1 MATENTPAEESSK
14 PEKKSSGSKNSPNKN
29 SKYKRIIRWFWILLL
44 TPVLGLIG
52 LVVGIAL
59 FADLPDIEQLQNP
72 ESNLATVCYS
82 SDGKE
87 LGRFY
92 KENRVNVHYDEIDPD
107 VIHALVATEDE
118 RYFEHSGI
126 DVRSLG
132 RAVYRMGKGGGAST
146 ITQQLAKMQFHYEE
160 AQHATFMQRTYQ
172 KLKEWIIAVKLERLY
187 TKQEIVALYLNKFDF
202 NYNAVGIKSAAKVY
216 FSTTQDSLKIEEAAV
231 LVGMCQNPSRWN
243 PILFPENAKK
253 RRTIVLYQMQK
264 NGYLTKAQFDSL
276 KELPLVTHFNPESHN
291 EGLAPYFREYLR
303 TKFMSKWCSEHLK
316 ADGKP
321 YDMYRDGLKVYT
333 TIDTRMQ
340 TYAEQAVNEHMS
352 YMQGEFDKALKNK
365 KNRPFSWRVKKD
377 EIDQIMRSAETRSD
391 RYIHMKRDSASD
403 AAIDKAFNTPVKMS
417 VFSYH
422 GDIDTMMSPM
432 DSIRY
437 YKGFLQTG
445 FMAMEP
451 QTGYIRAWVG
461 GINFRHFQYDH
472 VKESKRQVGSTFK
485 PFVYAL
491 AIQEGYSPC
500 DELPCIKVCI
510 PSEDGKTEW
519 CPDNAG
525 GHADEKYEGQMI
537 TLKKALALSINYIS
551 ANLMKQFGPSAV
563 VAFARNVGI
572 TSPMEAV
579 PSLCLGTADISVF
592 EMLGA
597 NNTFAN
603 KGTYIEPTYVTRI
616 EDKNGKV
623 LEEFIPKSHEVMSEE
638 KAYIMI
644 NLMEGVVDA
653 GTGTRLRGPKYKLM
667 NPIAGK
673 TGTTQ
678 NNSDGWFMGLT
689 PDLSAG
695 CWVGGEDRSVHFDNM
710 EQGQGAAMALPIWA
724 LFFQKV
730 YADKTLKV
738 SKGAFDKPKKKI
750 EMTLDCKGFDTDNP
764 DPGYDPNNDPLFG
777 GE

>member
-1 MATENTPAEESSK
+1 MSAENPSD
-14 PEKKSSGSKNSPNKN
+14 KKSPVSREKGKPK
-29 SKYKRIIRWFWILLL
+29 SKYRRIIIWFWVLLL
-44 TPVLGLIG
+44 APIFGLIG
-52 LVVGIAL
+52 LVIGIAC

-92 KENRVNVHYDEIDPD
+92 AENRVNVHYNQIDPD

-132 RAVYRMGKGGGAST
+132 RALFRMGHGGGAST
-146 ITQQLAKMQFHYEE
+146 ITQQLAKMQFHREE
-160 AQHATFMQRTYQ
+160 SQHATFLQRSYQ

-187 TKQEIVALYLNKFDF
+187 TKEEIAALYLNKFDF
-202 NYNAVGIKSAAKVY
+202 IYNAVGIQSAAKVY
-216 FSTTQDSLKIEEAAV
+216 FSTSQDSLKVEEAAV
-231 LVGMCQNPSRWN
+231 LVGMCQNPALWN

-253 RRTIVLYQMQK
+253 RRNIVMYQMEK
-264 NGYLTKAQFDSL
+264 NGYLTKAQYDSL
-276 KELPLVTHFNPESHN
+276 KELPVVTHFNPDSHN

-303 TKFMSKWCSEHLK
+303 DKFLKQWCSEHLK
-316 ADGKP
+316 PDGKP
-321 YDMYRDGLKVYT
+321 YDMYRDGLKVYC

-340 TYAEQAVNEHMS
+340 NYAEEAVNQHMKS
-352 YMQGEFDKALKNK
+352 MQVQFDKELKNK
-365 KNRPFSWRVKKD
+365 RNRPFSWRLKKD
-377 EIDQIMRSAETRSD
+377 EIDQIMSSAKKRTD
-391 RYIHMKRDSASD
+391 RYRNMKRGGATD
-403 AAIDKAFNTPVKMS
+403 AEIDKAFDTPVKMS
-417 VFSYH
+417 VFSYN
-422 GDIDTMMSPM
+422 GDIDTTMTPM

-500 DELPCIKVCI
+500 DQVPCIRTCI

-525 GHADEKYEGQMI
+525 GKADEKYEGKMI
-537 TLKKALALSINYIS
+537 TLRKALALSINYIS
-551 ANLMKQFGPSAV
+551 AYLMKQFGPAAV

-572 TSPMEAV
+572 TSPLDPV
-579 PSLCLGTADISVF
+579 PSLCLGTADLSLY
-592 EMLGA
+592 EMVGA
-597 NNTFAN
+597 NNTFVN
-603 KGTYIEPTYVTRI
+603 KGTWIEPTFVTRI

-623 LEEFIPKSHEVMSEE
+623 LEDFVPKSKEVMSEE

-644 NLMEGVVDA
+644 NLMQGVVDF
-653 GTGTRLRGPKYKLM
+653 GTGTRLRGTYKLM

-689 PDLSAG
+689 PDLVAG

-710 EQGQGAAMALPIWA
+710 EQGQGAAMALPIWG

-730 YADKTLKV
+730 YADKSLKI
-738 SKGAFDKPKKKI
+738 SKGAFDRPNKKI
-750 EMTLDCKGFDTDNP
+750 MMNLDCKDLDSDDPDN
-764 DPGYDPNNDPLFG
+764 GLDPNGTSIFG
-777 GE
+777 DDGN